1 MPNGPWSS
9 LATPAAAT
17 ASFTDLVGGASPT
30 WGSITGPVSAATAL
44 YAVFAPLASPTFTG
58 TVSGITASMVGA
70 LASGGTAADSS
81 KLGGQLPAY
90 YYQASNPSGFQTA
103 AQVTAALT
111 WGSISGASA
120 QAAPAG
126 GWTGNHGAFAVGAL
140 TATSGTFSTDL
151 LLTKAISSSTYSE
164 IRAQYQSGPN
174 CQSAVRFNNPFN
186 GYGGQV
192 SIWTQPETNGAAMVQ
207 RMVIDPSGAA
217 SFQGNAVS
225 MGALTATSGT
235 FSSYLRAKS
244 SGAGY
249 AQLYTGTSANPN
261 LELYDGTN
269 DAFLE
274 LSSGNLK
281 LSNNGSGLTISTT
294 GAATFSSSVSTGNG
308 TVYTNSLSG
317 VVLGNVNDSTS
328 GWGACGIGFGAAS
341 GQHSAFGHAGTT
353 LYFGIEN
360 GTAGTMG
367 TWLSVAGATKAA
379 TFASSVSMGALTAT
393 TGTFSGNIGTAAGCG
408 LIWNGDANRIMT
420 PEDNVYGALIKSAGG
435 FRVYGGGG
443 GGTHFINAPGTGI
456 VDLVQSGATVAGS
469 LILTLG
475 NVGTNAATL
484 QAAVASATAPKV
496 GTYAQMIA
504 WTVAA
509 GTTPYWYATDVT
521 ETDGLLGKL
530 YQWSGSAW
538 VAVGTPQTVVGRVI
552 AGVISAGAVGAQA
565 IAADVA
571 LIGQV
576 LRSTGFTAGSSSVAP
591 SGFKFSGTAF
601 TASLLDGTTISAFG
615 EIGGD
620 VSIGGSKAAVIAN
633 RVKGNLFFRNTVGTT
648 DVFIPDG
655 IVSIEVTLQA
665 TGGAGAASYGT
676 GGGGGQYIKA
686 QVTVKPHNTYRLT
699 LGASGSVSSFTW
711 VSFDG
716 ASGFTTDSS
725 AVNFSAAAGA
735 AGTAGSGSGAA
746 GADVGFS
753 FPGPESSWNI
763 TGSAAG
769 DGLPAGA
776 IAQAGRGGNIYG
788 LGSGGNGGGT
798 TGTKAGGGGGGA
810 SATGNGGVGGIQPA
824 NGSAGTSGGGGG
836 GGAAGGAGG
845 VGFVRAKW

>member
-1 MPNGPWSS
+1 MPNGPWGSS
-9 LATPAAAT
+9 STPASIT
-17 ASFTDLVGGASPT
+17 PTFIDIVGGASPT
-30 WGSITGPVSAATAL
+30 WGSIGGTLSAQGDLVAAL
-44 YAVFAPLASPTFTG
+44 ALKAPLASPTFTG

-90 YYQASNPSGFQTA
+90 YYQASNPSGFISGITSGNVTTA
-103 AQVTAALT
+103 LGYTPVNKAGDTMTGALSLTNANINMSNAYWLTAKNNAGSSWIGLIGRNTADKVSIDPDGYSSVFGGAVGMGALT
-111 WGSISGASA
+111 ATTGNFSGDVAGNRFFATSGNFSLDSYGSNGVWINRYAGTGGVIFSNGAGANVASISS
-120 QAAPAG
+120 
-126 GWTGNHGAFAVGAL
+126 VGAL
-140 TATSGTFSTDL
+140 TATSGLIQASTASS
-151 LLTKAISSSTYSE
+151 AIQRFYSTYSNANTRNWMVSASSQSYGDFV
-164 IRAQYQSGPN
+164 IRRSTAL
-174 CQSAVRFNNPFN
+174 
-186 GYGGQV
+186 GGD
-192 SIWTQPETNGAAMVQ
+192 PETAGAAVL
-207 RMVIDPSGAA
+207 
-217 SFQGNAVS
+217 SFD
-225 MGALTATSGT
+225 
-235 FSSYLRAKS
+235 YL
-244 SGAGY
+244 G
-249 AQLYTGTSANPN
+249 
-261 LELYDGTN
+261 
-269 DAFLE
+269 
-274 LSSGNLK
+274 
-281 LSNNGSGLTISTT
+281 
-294 GAATFSSSVSTGNG
+294 
-308 TVYTNSLSG
+308 
-317 VVLGNVNDSTS
+317 
-328 GWGACGIGFGAAS
+328 
-341 GQHSAFGHAGTT
+341 
-353 LYFGIEN
+353 
-360 GTAGTMG
+360 
-367 TWLSVAGATKAA
+367 AA

-393 TGTFSGNIGTAAGCG
+393 LGVFNAAGGGNSASVLHNTPGAYIGVGNYTAGIAKIAQCDASGNWLSVSPAMELYLGY
-408 LIWNGDANRIMT
+408 NN
-420 PEDNVYGALIKSAGG
+420 N
-435 FRVYGGGG
+435 
-443 GGTHFINAPGTGI
+443 
-456 VDLVQSGATVAGS
+456 LVLHT
-469 LILTLG
+469 G

-538 VAVGTPQTVVGRVI
+538 VAVGTPSTIVGRVT